1 MDRGEAPLSP
11 GERNRMLR
19 AAALR
24 PINVTMLA
32 IGAGAFA
39 TTLAWW
45 LVPLTILT
53 YASLVFLAARD
64 PIFQRKVLGR
74 GEVPKTSP
82 NAVESTDLSPERRA
96 RWLPRG
102 ETRQRVEAALD
113 VYRKVVAAIETSD
126 DVTRTVL
133 DDAVP
138 RLHAAADRLVD
149 VAQGRERAAE
159 VARDLG
165 QDTDSAAPTTARQEN
180 LRELGNRISAA
191 DAEISDTY
199 QELLDL
205 RAKVVRISIDT
216 ENPARANDLNASL
229 DGLNARLEALS
240 ELMAP
245 QGRELISSFS
255 KSAGR
260 PASPGG
266 LSAGQPVPASAT
278 PAHQPY
284 SPGKTDAGSLSTA
297 ESTTNT
303 SRSFTKLKC

>member
-1 MDRGEAPLSP
+1 MDRENAPLSP

-24 PINVTMLA
+24 PINVTMLV
-32 IGAGAFA
+32 IGAGAFL

-53 YASLVFLAARD
+53 YAALVFLATRD
-64 PIFQRKVLGR
+64 PIFQRKILGR

-82 NAVESTDLSPERRA
+82 NAVESSDLSPERRA

-126 DVTRTVL
+126 DVTRSVL

-165 QDTDSAAPTTARQEN
+165 QDTASAAPTIARQEN
-180 LRELGNRISAA
+180 LRELENRISAA

-199 QELLDL
+199 QNLLDL
-205 RAKVVRISIDT
+205 RAKVVRISIDSG
-216 ENPARANDLNASL
+216 NPARTKDLNASL

-245 QGRELISSFS
+245 QE
-255 KSAGR
+255 
-260 PASPGG
+260 
-266 LSAGQPVPASAT
+266 
-278 PAHQPY
+278 
-284 SPGKTDAGSLSTA
+284 
-297 ESTTNT
+297 N
-303 SRSFTKLKC
+303 

>member
-1 MDRGEAPLSP
+1 VDRENAPLSP

-24 PINVTMLA
+24 PINVTMLV
-32 IGAGAFA
+32 IGTGAFL

-53 YASLVFLAARD
+53 YAALVFLAARD

-82 NAVESTDLSPERRA
+82 NAIESTELSPERRA

-126 DVTRTVL
+126 DVTRSVL
-133 DDAVP
+133 DDTVP

-165 QDTDSAAPTTARQEN
+165 QDTASAAPTTTRQEN
-180 LRELGNRISAA
+180 LRELENRISAA

-205 RAKVVRISIDT
+205 RAKVVRISIDS
-216 ENPARANDLNASL
+216 ENPARTKDLNASL

-245 QGRELISSFS
+245 QE
-255 KSAGR
+255 
-260 PASPGG
+260 
-266 LSAGQPVPASAT
+266 
-278 PAHQPY
+278 
-284 SPGKTDAGSLSTA
+284 
-297 ESTTNT
+297 N
-303 SRSFTKLKC
+303 

>member
-1 MDRGEAPLSP
+1 VDRGEAPLSP

-64 PIFQRKVLGR
+64 PVFQRKVLGR
-74 GEVPKTSP
+74 GEVPKPTP
-82 NAVESTDLSPERRA
+82 NAVASTDLSPERRA

-102 ETRQRVEAALD
+102 ETRHRVEAALD

-126 DVTRTVL
+126 DVTRAVL

-165 QDTDSAAPTTARQEN
+165 QDTASAALTTARQKN

-216 ENPARANDLNASL
+216 GNPARANDLNASL

-245 QGRELISSFS
+245 QE
-255 KSAGR
+255 
-260 PASPGG
+260 
-266 LSAGQPVPASAT
+266 
-278 PAHQPY
+278 
-284 SPGKTDAGSLSTA
+284 
-297 ESTTNT
+297 ES
-303 SRSFTKLKC
+303 

>member
-1 MDRGEAPLSP
+1 VDRERAPLSP
-11 GERNRMLR
+11 EERNLMLR

-32 IGAGAFA
+32 IGVGAFA

-102 ETRQRVEAALD
+102 ETRQRVESALD
-113 VYRKVVAAIETSD
+113 VYRKVVAAIQTSD
-126 DVTRTVL
+126 DVTKTVL

-149 VAQGRERAAE
+149 VAQGREKAAE

-165 QDTDSAAPTTARQEN
+165 QNTDTAAPTAARQEN
-180 LRELGNRISAA
+180 LRELENRISVA

-199 QELLDL
+199 EELLDL
-205 RAKVVRISIDT
+205 RAKVVRISLDT
-216 ENPARANDLNASL
+216 DNPARANDLNASL

-240 ELMAP
+240 ELMTP
-245 QGRELISSFS
+245 HGDPPRE
-255 KSAGR
+255 
-260 PASPGG
+260 
-266 LSAGQPVPASAT
+266 
-278 PAHQPY
+278 
-284 SPGKTDAGSLSTA
+284 
-297 ESTTNT
+297 N
-303 SRSFTKLKC
+303 